1 MSRKVLGIDIR
12 NHSLTAV
19 LLNSSLREYRV
30 DDYIHLPFSDP
41 DNPEKGLSAALENL
55 TENMD
60 LSGSDYVVSI
70 PAGQFTFRN
79 LKVPFSS
86 SKKIRMVL
94 PFELEPTLPFA
105 VEDLVIDFYALNGS
119 PAGDQ
124 TELIAAAIEKK
135 QLAPYIEALASIKID
150 PEKLTLSG
158 LPTALWLANQ
168 AELDEDQLFIEVD
181 ETHVTVFILAGDR
194 MQLVRS
200 FPLPTTGSA
209 KTKLIC
215 AQIQQTLAAFQ
226 ESSKLD
232 FQPLEVAIS
241 GIGPDEANMAAEI
254 TAALNIPAKATSVAE
269 RLDLPLESNTEK
281 PWIPAKM
288 DNALALAL
296 MEVEGFDGLNF
307 HKGQF
312 AAQKFLAKHKGPLIK
327 TGILAA
333 AVLALMFFNVLMETY
348 TVSKQLRHMNRQMT
362 QIFKATF
369 PEVKTI
375 RYPYQEMQAK
385 MIETKKNTVF
395 QAETGPHI
403 RSIDILNNISE
414 KIPQS
419 ITVNLT
425 RLVIQPENVLISGTT
440 DTFNAVDDIKS
451 RLEQIQH
458 FEKVT
463 ISSANMDR
471 SGNEVRFMLKV
482 EL

>member
-19 LLNSSLREYRV
+19 LLNTSLREYRV
-30 DDYIHLPFSDP
+30 DDYIHLPFSEP
-41 DNPEKGLSAALENL
+41 DNPEKDLSTALENL

-60 LSGSDYVVSI
+60 LSGSDSVVSI
-70 PAGQFTFRN
+70 PAGHFTFRN
-79 LKVPFSS
+79 LKVPFNNT
-86 SKKIRMVL
+86 KKIRMVL
-94 PFELEPTLPFA
+94 PFELEPTLPYA
-105 VEDLVIDFYALNGS
+105 VEDLVIDFCALDNS

-135 QLAPYIEALASIKID
+135 ELAPYIEALASIKID

-158 LPTALWLANQ
+158 LPAALCFANQ
-168 AELDEDQLFIEVD
+168 ADPGEDQLFIEID
-181 ETHVTVFILAGDR
+181 EGHGTLFVLASNR
-194 MQLVRS
+194 LQLIRS
-200 FPLPTTGSA
+200 FPLPDGAS
-209 KTKLIC
+209 KTKLLC
-215 AQIQQTLAAFQ
+215 SQIQQTLAALQ
-226 ESSKLD
+226 ESSVLN
-232 FQPLEVAIS
+232 FEPLEGVVS
-241 GIGPDEANMAAEI
+241 GIGLDETNMAAEI
-254 TAALNIPAKATSVAE
+254 SAALDIPVKTISVAD
-269 RLDLPLESNTEK
+269 RLDIPVERNTERS
-281 PWIPAKM
+281 WIPAQM

-312 AAQKFLAKHKGPLIK
+312 AAQKFLSKHKGPLIK

-333 AVLALMFFNVLMETY
+333 AVLVLMFFNVLMETY
-348 TVSKQLRHMNRQMT
+348 TVNKQVRRINRQMT

-385 MIETKKNTVF
+385 MLETKKNTVF

-403 RSIDILNNISE
+403 RSIDILNSISE
-414 KIPQS
+414 KIPGS

-440 DTFNAVDDIKS
+440 DTFNSVDDIKS
-451 RLEQIQH
+451 HLEQIQH

-482 EL
+482 AL